1 MIHLQFLCNLKVQ
14 IEVIQKRQK
23 EKKEMLDAVKKY
35 RKGQKDKLDFL
46 NDLPGEKNKNQ
57 NKKNADKLRYI
68 ELSAFLKSILNPF
81 YLSDDDVKM
90 H

>member
-1 MIHLQFLCNLKVQ
+1 MIHLQFLCTLKVQ

-46 NDLPGEKNKNQ
+46 NDLPGEKNNNQ
-57 NKKNADKLRYI
+57 NKKNADKLLYI
-68 ELSAFLKSILNPF
+68 ELSAFLKSVLNPF
-81 YLSDDDVKM
+81 YLSADYVKM

>member
-1 MIHLQFLCNLKVQ
+1 MIHLQYLCTLKVQ

-46 NDLPGEKNKNQ
+46 NDLPGEKNNNQ

-68 ELSAFLKSILNPF
+68 ENEERFEPILSIRRFCENALVFC
-81 YLSDDDVKM
+81 
-90 H
+90 